1 VPIANKPILFYGIEA
16 IRDAGIQDI
25 AIIVGD
31 TAEEVKA
38 AVGDGSRFDAR
49 ITYIKQ
55 DAPLGL
61 AHAVKIS
68 RDYMGADPFVMYL
81 GDNLLSGGI
90 RKFVD
95 EFQKGKFDA
104 QILLTRVKNPGDF
117 GVAEL
122 SGDRVVGLEE
132 KPKHPKSDYAL
143 VGVYMF
149 TPSIFEATDKIKPS
163 KRGELEITD
172 AIQYLIENKFHVQ
185 SHIVEGWWKDTGK
198 LEDMLD
204 ANRMVLTGMATRVES
219 RQLEDS
225 EFHGHVHLEDD
236 VEVKRSVLR
245 GPCIIGKGSKIID
258 AYIGPFTSIGA
269 GSHVEN
275 SELENSILLENCRI
289 ENIGSRVSDSL
300 IGRNVIVRRG
310 TRPPRAYR
318 LMVGDNSEITVL

>member
-1 VPIANKPILFYGIEA
+1 MPIANKPILFYGIEA

>member
-1 VPIANKPILFYGIEA
+1 VPVANKPILFYGIEA

-31 TAEEVKA
+31 TADEVKA
-38 AVGDGSRFDAR
+38 AVGDGSKFDAR
-49 ITYIKQ
+49 ISYIKQ

-68 RDYMGADPFVMYL
+68 RDYMGSDPFVMYL

-90 RKFVD
+90 RNFVD
-95 EFQKGKFDA
+95 EFSKGKFDA

-122 SGDRVVGLEE
+122 SGDRVIGLEE

-149 TPSIFEATDKIKPS
+149 TPRIFEATDKIKPS

-204 ANRMVLTGMATRVES
+204 ANRMVLTGMATRVET

-225 EFHGHVHLEDD
+225 EFHGHVHLDDD

-275 SELENSILLENCRI
+275 SEVENSILLENCRI
-289 ENIGSRVSDSL
+289 ENIGSRMSDSL

-310 TRPPRAYR
+310 SRPPRAYR

>member
-1 VPIANKPILFYGIEA
+1 MPIANKPILFYGIEA
-16 IRDAGIQDI
+16 ICDAGIRDI

-31 TAEEVKA
+31 TADEVQQ
-38 AVGDGSRFDAR
+38 AVGDGARFGAR
-49 ITYIKQ
+49 ITYIRQ

-68 RDYMGADPFVMYL
+68 RDYMGQDPFVMYL

-90 RKFVD
+90 RNFVD
-95 EFQKGKFDA
+95 EFKRGKFDA

-122 SGDRVVGLEE
+122 DGDRVVGLEE
-132 KPKHPKSDYAL
+132 KPKRPKSDYAL

-149 TPSIFEATDKIKPS
+149 TPRIFEATDHITPS

-172 AIQYLIENKFHVQ
+172 AIQYLIENKFHVK

-225 EFHGHVHLEDD
+225 EFHGHVHLDDD

-258 AYIGPFTSIGA
+258 AYIGPFTSIGP

-275 SELENSILLENCRI
+275 SEVENSILLENCRI
-289 ENIGSRVSDSL
+289 IDIGSRMSDSL
-300 IGRNVIVRRG
+300 IGRNVLVRRG
-310 TRPPRAYR
+310 SKPPRAYR

>member
-31 TAEEVKA
+31 TADEVKA

-68 RDYMGADPFVMYL
+68 REYMGSDPFVMYL

-90 RKFVD
+90 RNFVD
-95 EFQKGKFDA
+95 EFSKGKFDA

-122 SGDRVVGLEE
+122 NGGRVIGLEE

-149 TPSIFEATDKIKPS
+149 TPRIFEATDRIKPS

-225 EFHGHVHLEDD
+225 EFHGHVHLDDD

-275 SELENSILLENCRI
+275 SEIENSILLENCRI
-289 ENIGSRVSDSL
+289 ENIGSRMSDSL
-300 IGRNVIVRRG
+300 IGRNVVVRKG
-310 TRPPRAYR
+310 SKPPRAYR